1 MTTRESHTPYTVDG
15 SILSQFKNKVQ
26 DKTGWDDDML
36 PIDIQWT
43 GRGPPFE
50 LNTVQFV
57 LDRLKP
63 PLVWAPE
70 SI

>member
-1 MTTRESHTPYTVDG
+1 M
-15 SILSQFKNKVQ
+15 LSQNKKEVRDIQ
-26 DKTGWDDDML
+26 GWYDDML

-70 SI
+70 RI